1 MISPTKFYGRII
13 FSSGELMWIVANLV
27 KKFISNLNRRTIFNI
42 LSKLGYILIKGTV
55 VNQTNV

>member
-1 MISPTKFYGRII
+1 MISPTKLYGRII

-27 KKFISNLNRRTIFNI
+27 KKFISNLNRKTIFNI
-42 LSKLGYILIKGTV
+42 LTKLGYIFIKGTV